1 MFHPSKAVTSP
12 AEAARKARRELG
24 KLSRPSPGFDA
35 SRYFRDAG
43 GLQFLNVGTDRVR
56 AMARD
61 VVRAH
66 PDWSVNEAVQFA
78 GTLIADPHLE
88 VKGLAIEVLGRYRRT
103 FTPSL
108 LRTWKGWLANGYAS
122 NWATTDAICGLLIG
136 PLVLKYP
143 RLAKELASWPRHS
156 SLWVRRAS
164 AVGLIP
170 LARRGQA
177 LTQTYGVARQ
187 LHADSEDLI
196 HKAVG
201 WTLREAGKTDMDR
214 LERYLI
220 QHGSRIPRTTVR
232 YAIERFPAARRRAL
246 LLITRGVS

>member
-1 MFHPSKAVTSP
+1 MRLPRTSP
-12 AEAARKARRELG
+12 ARVARNVRQELG
-24 KLSRPSPGFDA
+24 RLARPSPGFDA

-43 GLQFLNVGTDRVR
+43 GLQFLNIGTDRVR

-66 PDWSVNEAVQFA
+66 PDWSLNEAVQFA
-78 GTLIADPHLE
+78 DTLIRDRHLE
-88 VKGLAIEVLGRYRRT
+88 VKGIAIEVLGRYWRT

-108 LRTWKGWLANGYAS
+108 LRTWKSWLANGYAS

-136 PLVLKYP
+136 PLILAHPKV
-143 RLAKELASWPRHS
+143 AKELASWTRHS

-187 LHADSEDLI
+187 LHPDSEDLI
-196 HKAVG
+196 QKAVG

-220 QHGSRIPRTTVR
+220 QHGARIPRTTVR
-232 YAIERFPAARRRAL
+232 YAIERFPPEKRRSL
-246 LLITRGVS
+246 LVATKSVKKS